1 MKLLRDLYYK
11 CSDEELKIDI
21 TSKLILRISD
31 NEVSISD
38 LALKMSQEILFSP
51 FHDIDQDENDYFG
64 ASYDNAPKAR
74 KERIKQLTTIIVGAV
89 ARMEGGKTTA
99 LSQIVQK
106 VKNPCVHIY
115 RIYTDMLLLN
125 YQDYRYE

>member
-1 MKLLRDLYYK
+1 
-11 CSDEELKIDI
+11 
-21 TSKLILRISD
+21 
-31 NEVSISD
+31 
-38 LALKMSQEILFSP
+38 MSQEILFSP

-74 KERIKQLTTIIVGAV
+74 KERIKQLTDIIAGAV

-106 VKNPCVHIY
+106 VKIF
-115 RIYTDMLLLN
+115 
-125 YQDYRYE
+125 